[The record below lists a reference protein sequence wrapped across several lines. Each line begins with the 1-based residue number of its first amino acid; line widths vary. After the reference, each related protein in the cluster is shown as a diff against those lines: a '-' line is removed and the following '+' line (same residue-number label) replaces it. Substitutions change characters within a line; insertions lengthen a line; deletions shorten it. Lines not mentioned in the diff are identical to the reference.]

1 MAFLAVCGALS
12 YFLFAARNAR
22 DFPAGIP
29 FGLLAAYLF
38 VRSWK
43 LWIIAVVLIDLVWI
57 ASERAAVF
65 SIADHNADY
74 YPAWP
79 VRACWAAWELRRPP
93 GWAAALC
100 SPSDPWLGR
109 AEPGALS
116 ALPFGWWVQTNL
128 DEPRSAFAG
137 VACFAIWQAVV
148 GTTLWAR
155 SSTIRDLPDTA
166 PGR

>member
-1 MAFLAVCGALS
+1 MPGSAPREPVVLVAFLAVCGALS

-74 YPAWP
+74 YPGMAGAGLLGGLGVAASTGLGCRALLSLRSLAGASGAGGP
-79 VRACWAAWELRRPP
+79 V
-93 GWAAALC
+93 GAAL
-100 SPSDPWLGR
+100 R
-109 AEPGALS
+109 MVGANE
-116 ALPFGWWVQTNL
+116 FG
-128 DEPRSAFAG
+128 
-137 VACFAIWQAVV
+137 
-148 GTTLWAR
+148 
-155 SSTIRDLPDTA
+155 
-166 PGR
+166 